1 MFIINLIIGF
11 ILTALIIGIIKL
23 IPKIPIHI
31 RISISIIFIIVIFL
45 TLKELTGVSS
55 FWDIFNFNFLK
66 NLK

>member
-1 MFIINLIIGF
+1 MLNLIYAF
-11 ILTALIIGIIKL
+11 ILTIL
-23 IPKIPIHI
+23 
-31 RISISIIFIIVIFL
+31 FIIIIFL

>member
-1 MFIINLIIGF
+1 MLNLIYAF
-11 ILTALIIGIIKL
+11 ILTAFIMGIIES

-31 RISISIIFIIVIFL
+31 KISISIIFIIIIFL
-45 TLKELTGVSS
+45 TLKELTRVSS